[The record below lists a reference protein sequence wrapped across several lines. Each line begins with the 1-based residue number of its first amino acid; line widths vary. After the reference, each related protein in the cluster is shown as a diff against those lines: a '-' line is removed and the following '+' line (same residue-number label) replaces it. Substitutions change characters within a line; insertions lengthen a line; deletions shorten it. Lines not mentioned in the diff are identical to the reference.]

1 MRLDE
6 QLLREGKYMLLPV
19 EVRNKV
25 INVAA
30 AGAAIGFG
38 TGVIGAL
45 PKGRLLFLGAVSA
58 LTFSALTTGT
68 GNVTATFN
76 GDYSVGTATTV
87 DADLADANEDNIIDG
102 EAAGT
107 TSGVIGPAVAKV
119 TPVSNGVSAQ
129 ATKAHI
135 IDNSAGNVN
144 LNLNILID
152 AADITD
158 ATSVDLTVNG
168 SMVVA
173 FINLDG

>member
-6 QLLREGKYMLLPV
+6 QLTREGKYVILPV

-45 PKGRLLFLGAVSA
+45 PKGRLAFIGAASA
-58 LTFSALTTGT
+58 FTFSALTTGT

-76 GDYSVGTATTV
+76 GDYSVGTVANANV
-87 DADLADANEDNIIDG
+87 DLAGLGEDNIIDG
-102 EAAGT
+102 EAAGA

-119 TPVSNGVSAQ
+119 TPVSNGASAA
-129 ATKAHI
+129 ATKAVI
-135 IDNSAGNVN
+135 IDNSAGNLN
-144 LNLNILID
+144 LNLNILLD

-158 ATSVDLTVNG
+158 STSVDLTVNG
-168 SMVVA
+168 TLVAA